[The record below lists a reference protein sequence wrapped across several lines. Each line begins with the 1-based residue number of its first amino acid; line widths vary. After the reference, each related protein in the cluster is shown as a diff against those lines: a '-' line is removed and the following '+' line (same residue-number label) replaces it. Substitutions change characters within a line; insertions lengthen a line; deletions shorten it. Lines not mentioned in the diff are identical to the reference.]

1 MLAIPNEHLEAFE
14 AALDPAQP
22 ERASVPAEILGY
34 GEMSTVLTFSV
45 PPYNRYAFKRMAL
58 FRSPNE
64 IDTYETHYKHYNAA
78 LAQMGLHLPA
88 YGVNRVPDA
97 TGQLVLYLSQ
107 ERLAGHSIANK
118 ALHALPQDDA
128 LRLLR
133 AIQQAALPIFLH
145 NQQQTST
152 PQHAQTPEITANPQP
167 TTCPQHAQT
176 PEITA
181 NPQHAQTPEI
191 TATLQHHSTTTPHTP
206 LTQGRTYSLDIQIS
220 NWAIQDYD
228 PQSPRFTGNE
238 QLIYIDT
245 STPMYRINGKEQLD
259 PELFLRICPASLVW
273 IIRWLFLEGVL
284 NRYYNYRLVV
294 LDLLA
299 NLIKEGRE
307 DLLAPAITETNA
319 FFAEQAAVLAC
330 APLTQKEIRSYYKE
344 DALIWRLFLSFRRME
359 RFLKTKIQRKRY
371 NIILPG
377 PIQR

>member
-1 MLAIPNEHLEAFE
+1 MLEIPNEHLEAFE
-14 AALDPAQP
+14 AALDPAHP
-22 ERASVPAEILGY
+22 ERSSVPADILGY

-58 FRSPNE
+58 FRSSAE
-64 IDTYETHYKHYNAA
+64 IDTYEGHYRHYNAA
-78 LAQMGLHLPA
+78 LARLGLRLPN

-97 TGQLVLYLSQ
+97 SGQIVLYLSQ
-107 ERLAGHSIANK
+107 DRLDGRSIANK
-118 ALHALPQDDA
+118 VLHDLPKDDA

-133 AIQQAALPIFLH
+133 AIQQAALAVFLH
-145 NQQQTST
+145 NHTASQQKGS
-152 PQHAQTPEITANPQP
+152 
-167 TTCPQHAQT
+167 
-176 PEITA
+176 
-181 NPQHAQTPEI
+181 
-191 TATLQHHSTTTPHTP
+191 
-206 LTQGRTYSLDIQIS
+206 TYSLDIQIS
-220 NWAIQDYD
+220 NWAVEGYD
-228 PQSPRFTGNE
+228 PQSPRFTGDE
-238 QLIYIDT
+238 SLLYIDT
-245 STPMYRINGKEQLD
+245 STPMYRIDGKEQLD

-284 NRYYNYRLVV
+284 QRYYNFRLVV

-307 DLLAPAITETNA
+307 DLLESAVSQANA

-330 APLTQKEIRSYYKE
+330 RPLTQKEIRSYYKE

-377 PIQR
+377 PIKR